1 MKEHD
6 AIIRS
11 PIGYIGIV
19 TEGDAVTGIR
29 LNIEAG
35 RERIPRE
42 GVAADAARA
51 LKEYFHSGNWPDRI
65 PLHEKGTPFQKR
77 VWALLRSIRP
87 GEALTYGEVAQRLHS
102 GPRAVGQACR
112 ANPCPLLTPCH
123 RVVAASGTGGFSGA
137 VDGGWPRMKAWLL
150 RHEGHPA

>member
-11 PIGYIGIV
+11 PVGYIGIDAG
-19 TEGDAVTGIR
+19 GDAVTGVR
-29 LNIEAG
+29 LNVEAR
-35 RERIPRE
+35 REQIPRA

-51 LKEYFHSGNWPDRI
+51 LKHYFESGEWPEGI
-65 PLHEKGTPFQKR
+65 PLRETGTAFQKR
-77 VWALLRSIRP
+77 VWALLRAIRP
-87 GEALTYGEVAQRLHS
+87 GETLTYGEVAERLHS

-137 VDGGWPRMKAWLL
+137 VDGEWPRIKAWLL
-150 RHEGHPA
+150 RHEGYPA